1 MTEVKQRSL
10 LLLQLFLRPVGVLH
24 IGILQVG
31 DELLLVGVNILPV
44 QGGPLGLLFGRQP
57 LGTLSLLGQ
66 LVDPGDLF
74 CFPGL
79 FLLMIHPPEG
89 FPHSPAVLWIKI

>member
-44 QGGPLGLLFGRQP
+44 QGSPLGLLFGRQP
-57 LGTLSLLGQ
+57 LGALSLLGQ

-74 CFPGL
+74 
-79 FLLMIHPPEG
+79 LLMIHPPED